1 MRARAVIL
9 AGGEG
14 SRLGVL
20 TEKRAKPA
28 VPFAG
33 KYRIIDFTLS
43 NCVNS
48 GISDV
53 MILTQ
58 YRPHSLNEHIAS
70 GRPWD
75 LDRTFTGGIQIYPPY
90 RGRSAT
96 DWYRGTAD
104 AIAQNISFVERGA
117 PDLVLV
123 LSGDH
128 IYKMNY
134 GWLIAY
140 HIEKQ
145 ADVTIATLNVS
156 REEATRMG
164 ILAADGD
171 SRVTQFVEKPA
182 DPPGTLASM
191 GIYVFGRAMLSQ
203 VLTEDSKRRDSSH
216 DFGKDIIPRMV
227 TGGLRCFAYP
237 FQGYWVDVGTVE
249 AYWQTQMDLLKSPPP
264 LDLNDRAWIVH
275 TRSEERP
282 PVAIAAGAIVK
293 DSMITDGCV
302 ISSGARVE
310 KSILS
315 PGVYVGPNAVVRD
328 SVVLT
333 DTWID
338 AGARVTRAIVDKS
351 VRIGRRARVGKVGA
365 EEKKKSDGLGI
376 TTIGKNAELPD
387 GVTVKRGS
395 VIHTDATPEFFAS
408 RPKRGSR
415 AKADRP
421 EKVEKVE
428 ARRPTGEVRVEKA
441 EKAEPKRPT
450 SEVRIQTS

>member
-1 MRARAVIL
+1 VRARAVIL

-75 LDRTFTGGIQIYPPY
+75 LDRTFTGGIQIYQPF
-90 RGRSAT
+90 RGRAAT
-96 DWYRGTAD
+96 DWYKGTAD
-104 AIAQNISFVERGA
+104 AITQNLSFVERGD

-134 GWLIAY
+134 GWLIAF

-145 ADVTIATLNVS
+145 ADVTIATLNVT

-164 ILAADGD
+164 ILAADGEQ
-171 SRVTQFVEKPA
+171 RVTQFVEKPA

-203 VLTEDSKRRDSSH
+203 VLEEDSRRRDSSH

-227 TGGLRCFAYP
+227 TGGMRAFAYP

-249 AYWQTQMDLLKSPPP
+249 AYWQSQMDLLATPPP

-282 PVAIAAGAIVK
+282 PVLVVKGATVQ
-293 DSMITDGCV
+293 DSMVTDGCV
-302 ISSGARVE
+302 VSAGARVE
-310 KSILS
+310 RSILS
-315 PGVYVGPNAVVRD
+315 PGVFVGPDAVVRD
-328 SVVLT
+328 SVILT
-333 DTWID
+333 DSRIE
-338 AGARVTRAIVDKS
+338 AGARVERSIVDKS
-351 VRIGRRARVGKVGA
+351 VKIGKRARIGAKPGKDAAPVKEA
-365 EEKKKSDGLGI
+365 NSGI
-376 TTIGKNAELPD
+376 TTVGKNAQIPD
-387 GVTVKRGS
+387 GSIVPRGS
-395 VIHTDATPEFFAS
+395 IVHTDVTADGYAPRPRKPAAGQATA
-408 RPKRGSR
+408 
-415 AKADRP
+415 
-421 EKVEKVE
+421 
-428 ARRPTGEVRVEKA
+428 
-441 EKAEPKRPT
+441 
-450 SEVRIQTS
+450 

>member
-75 LDRTFTGGIQIYPPY
+75 LDRTFTGGIQVYPPY

-104 AIAQNISFVERGA
+104 AITQNLSFVERAA

-134 GWLIAY
+134 GWLIAF

-145 ADVTIATLNVS
+145 ADVTIATLNVT

-164 ILAADGD
+164 ILAADPDG
-171 SRVTQFVEKPA
+171 RVTQFVEKPA

-216 DFGKDIIPRMV
+216 DFGKDVIPRMV

-237 FQGYWVDVGTVE
+237 FQGYWVDVGTVD
-249 AYWQTQMDLLKSPPP
+249 AYWQTQMDLLKTPPP

-282 PVAIAAGAIVK
+282 PVSICAGAIVK

-302 ISSGARVE
+302 ISAGARVE

-315 PGVYVGPNAVVRD
+315 PGVYVGANAVIRE
-328 SVVLT
+328 SVILT
-333 DTWID
+333 DSWID

-351 VRIGRRARVGKVGA
+351 VRIGRRARVGTVAAG
-365 EEKKKSDGLGI
+365 EKRSNGLGI

-387 GVTVKRGS
+387 GVVVRRGT
-395 VIHTDATPEFFAS
+395 VIHTDATPDFFAARS
-408 RPKRGSR
+408 RRKPAKTDAAAGKR
-415 AKADRP
+415 ATA
-421 EKVEKVE
+421 
-428 ARRPTGEVRVEKA
+428 EVRVQ
-441 EKAEPKRPT
+441 
-450 SEVRIQTS
+450 QT

>member
-1 MRARAVIL
+1 MRSRAVIL

-20 TEKRAKPA
+20 TDKRAKPA

-48 GISDV
+48 GIFDV

-58 YRPHSLNEHIAS
+58 YRPHSLNEHIGA

-75 LDRTFTGGIQIYPPY
+75 LDRGFTGGIQIYQPY
-90 RGRSAT
+90 RGRSVT
-96 DWYRGTAD
+96 DWYKGTAD
-104 AIAQNISFVERGA
+104 AITQNLSFVQRGE

-134 GWLIAY
+134 ASLIAF
-140 HIEKQ
+140 HVERQ

-164 ILAADGD
+164 ILATDVE
-171 SRVTQFVEKPA
+171 SRVTEFVEKPKE
-182 DPPGTLASM
+182 PPGTLASM
-191 GIYVFGRAMLSQ
+191 GIYVFSLAMLSQ
-203 VLTEDSKRRDSSH
+203 MLIEDSKRRDSSH

-227 TGGLRCFAYP
+227 TGGLRVFAYP

-249 AYWQTQMDLLKSPPP
+249 AYWQTQMDLLKDPPP
-264 LDLNDRAWIVH
+264 LDLNDRSWIIH

-282 PVAIAAGAIVK
+282 PVVTREGAIIK

-302 ISSGARVE
+302 ISPGARVE
-310 KSILS
+310 KSVLS
-315 PGVYVGPNAVVRD
+315 PGVFVGPQSVVRE

-333 DTWID
+333 DSWIGP
-338 AGARVTRAIVDKS
+338 GARVERAVIDKT
-351 VRIGRRARVGKVGA
+351 VRIGRGARVGRLPKATESPRV
-365 EEKKKSDGLGI
+365 
-376 TTIGKNAELPD
+376 TTVGKNAHIPD
-387 GVTVKRGS
+387 RVTVPPGA
-395 VIHTDATPEFFAS
+395 VIDADATLESFDSQRTPRKKGRKIEIL
-408 RPKRGSR
+408 
-415 AKADRP
+415 
-421 EKVEKVE
+421 
-428 ARRPTGEVRVEKA
+428 TG
-441 EKAEPKRPT
+441 
-450 SEVRIQTS
+450 

>member
-1 MRARAVIL
+1 VF
-9 AGGEG
+9 G
-14 SRLGVL
+14 
-20 TEKRAKPA
+20 
-28 VPFAG
+28 
-33 KYRIIDFTLS
+33 
-43 NCVNS
+43 
-48 GISDV
+48 
-53 MILTQ
+53 
-58 YRPHSLNEHIAS
+58 
-70 GRPWD
+70 
-75 LDRTFTGGIQIYPPY
+75 
-90 RGRSAT
+90 
-96 DWYRGTAD
+96 
-104 AIAQNISFVERGA
+104 
-117 PDLVLV
+117 
-123 LSGDH
+123 GDH
-128 IYKMNY
+128 IYKMDV
-134 GWLIAY
+134 GQMIDY
-140 HIEKQ
+140 HLEKQ

-171 SRVTQFVEKPA
+171 GRVTQFVEKPA

-191 GIYVFGRAMLSQ
+191 GIYVFGRSMLSQ

-282 PVAIAAGAIVK
+282 PVSIAAGAQIK

-315 PGVYVGPNAVVRD
+315 PGVYVGPDAVIRE
-328 SVVLT
+328 SVILT
-333 DTWID
+333 DSWIE

-351 VRIGRRARVGKVGA
+351 VRIGRRARVGKVAAG
-365 EEKKKSDGLGI
+365 EKRTDGLGI

-387 GVTVKRGS
+387 GVTVKRGT
-395 VIHTDATPEFFAS
+395 VIHTDATPDFFAS
-408 RPKRGSR
+408 RPKRKPAATAKPETRR
-415 AKADRP
+415 ATTEVKT
-421 EKVEKVE
+421 E
-428 ARRPTGEVRVEKA
+428 RRPTTEV
-441 EKAEPKRPT
+441 KAEPRRPT
-450 SEVRIQTS
+450 ADVKVQTN